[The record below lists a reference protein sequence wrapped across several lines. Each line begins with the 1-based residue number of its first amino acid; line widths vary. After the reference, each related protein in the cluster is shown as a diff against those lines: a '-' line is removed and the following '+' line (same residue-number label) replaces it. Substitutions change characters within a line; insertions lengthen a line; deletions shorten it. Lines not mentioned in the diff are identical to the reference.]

1 MTLLALNA
9 ITPSLGNGRLAL
21 SSVFAEVALLL
32 KGGGGGTSFPE
43 LTGIANGFVAAC
55 QALGIALLAAMVCLI
70 ALLVFTSF
78 GNEHKQA
85 YARAAALGMIV
96 GFGLL
101 MAAPTIAT
109 IVQRMFPATAP

>member
-1 MTLLALNA
+1 
-9 ITPSLGNGRLAL
+9 
-21 SSVFAEVALLL
+21 VQ
-32 KGGGGGTSFPE
+32 FPE

-55 QALGIALLAAMVCLI
+55 QALGVALLAAMICLI

-85 YARAAALGMIV
+85 YARAAALGLII

-101 MAAPTIAT
+101 MAAPTISS
-109 IVQRMFPATAP
+109 IIQKIFPVTAP